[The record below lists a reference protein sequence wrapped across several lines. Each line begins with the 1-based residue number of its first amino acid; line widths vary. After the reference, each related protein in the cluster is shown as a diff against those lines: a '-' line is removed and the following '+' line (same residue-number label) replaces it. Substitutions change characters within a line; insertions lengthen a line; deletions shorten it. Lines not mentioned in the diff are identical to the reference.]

1 MSTPSELTRAVV
13 CLALLGAGLACA
25 NEIVATV
32 KDDGGAPLQDAVVI
46 AVSVVPIKLPA
57 PRLETIVQESKEFK
71 PFVKAVL
78 VGTPIQFPNRDD
90 VLHHVYSFS
99 PARTFELKAY
109 SGTPPQPIV
118 FDRPGPVA
126 IGCNIHDW
134 MLAYV
139 YVSES
144 PYFGVTGADG
154 RVRMTNVPPG
164 NYSVRVWHS
173 RLVMQDGETAQAINV
188 AGTDATQVG
197 WNLKLKRDS
206 RIRRAPSRSG
216 GGYR

>member
-1 MSTPSELTRAVV
+1 MCTRFELTRAV
-13 CLALLGAGLACA
+13 LIMALLGAQLACA

-32 KDDGGAPLQDAVVI
+32 KDDAGAPVPDAVVI
-46 AVSVVPIKLPA
+46 AVSEVPAKIPA
-57 PRLETIVQESKEFK
+57 PRLETIVQETKEFK
-71 PFVKAVL
+71 PFVKAVV

-109 SGTPPQPIV
+109 SGTPPDPIV
-118 FDRPGPVA
+118 FDKPGPVA

-139 YVSES
+139 YISES
-144 PYFGVTGADG
+144 PYFGVTGSDG
-154 RVRMTNVPPG
+154 RVQLANVPPG
-164 NYSVRVWHS
+164 KYSVRVWHS
-173 RLVMQDGETAQAINV
+173 RLVIPDPETAQAITV
-188 AGTDATQVG
+188 AGTNAADVA

-206 RIRRAPSRSG
+206 RIRRAPTASG

>member
-1 MSTPSELTRAVV
+1 MCTRFELTLAV
-13 CLALLGAGLACA
+13 LIMALFGARLACA
-25 NEIVATV
+25 NDIIATV
-32 KDDGGAPLQDAVVI
+32 KDDAGAPVPDAVVI
-46 AVSVVPIKLPA
+46 AVSEVPAKIPA
-57 PRLETIVQESKEFK
+57 PRLETIVQETKEFK
-71 PFVKAVL
+71 PFVKAVV

-109 SGTPPQPIV
+109 SGTPPDPIV

-139 YVSES
+139 YISES
-144 PYFGVTGADG
+144 PYFGVTGSDG
-154 RVRMTNVPPG
+154 RVQLANVPPG
-164 NYSVRVWHS
+164 KYSVRVWHS
-173 RLVMQDGETAQAINV
+173 RLVMPEPETAQAITV
-188 AGTDATQVG
+188 AGTNAADVA

-206 RIRRAPSRSG
+206 RIRRAPTRSG